1 MLNLEE
7 KLKKE
12 KNINEDL
19 LNRYNSIN
27 DYSQELQNKNQYL
40 QNENLIYKKKIN
52 ELNEK
57 IKYDTIINKNEML
70 VNDINYKKLNNKI
83 LESLYYSNEL

>member
-19 LNRYNSIN
+19 HNKYNSIN

-40 QNENLIYKKKIN
+40 QNENLIYKKKKMN
-52 ELNEK
+52 
-57 IKYDTIINKNEML
+57 
-70 VNDINYKKLNNKI
+70 
-83 LESLYYSNEL
+83 

>member
-12 KNINEDL
+12 KNINEEL
-19 LNRYNSIN
+19 LNKYNSIN

-40 QNENLIYKKKIN
+40 QNENLIYKKKKMN
-52 ELNEK
+52 
-57 IKYDTIINKNEML
+57 
-70 VNDINYKKLNNKI
+70 
-83 LESLYYSNEL
+83 